1 MMTTNTEALARD
13 WLEAKRAEAVAQAQ
27 RIAIEE
33 QIVAA
38 LGARDEGAQTHT
50 VGDYKV
56 TLTQPVTRKLDE
68 KKWSLVASQCPAAL
82 QPVKVKVEADATGC
96 KWLANNEPEIWR
108 KIADAFTTT
117 KGKVGVKVEKNDGN

>member
-27 RIAIEE
+27 RIAIEG

-38 LGARDEGAQTHT
+38 LGARDEGAETHT

-68 KKWSLVASQCPAAL
+68 KKWSLVASHCPAAL

-117 KGKVGVKVEKNDGN
+117 KGKVSVKVEKNDGN

>member
-27 RIAIEE
+27 RIAIED

-38 LGARDEGAQTHT
+38 LGARDEGAETHR

-82 QPVKVKVEADATGC
+82 QPVKVKMEADATGC
-96 KWLANNEPEIWR
+96 KWLANNEPKIWR

>member
-13 WLEAKRAEAVAQAQ
+13 WLEAKRAEAVAQAK
-27 RIAIEE
+27 RIAIED

-38 LGARDEGAQTHT
+38 LGARDEGAETHR

-68 KKWSLVASQCPAAL
+68 KKWSLVASQCHAAL
-82 QPVKVKVEADATGC
+82 QPVKVKMEADATGC